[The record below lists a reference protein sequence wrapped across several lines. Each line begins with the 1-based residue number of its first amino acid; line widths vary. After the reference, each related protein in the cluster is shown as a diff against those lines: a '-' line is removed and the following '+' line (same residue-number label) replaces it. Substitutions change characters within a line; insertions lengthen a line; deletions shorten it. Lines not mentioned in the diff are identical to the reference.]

1 MTALRKTT
9 AALIS
14 DAAPFAI
21 RAERASDVA
30 AREALLD
37 ACFGDNRHTRT
48 CQRLRDGRAPA
59 EGLALSA
66 VRQGRVVGSVRL
78 WHVSAGG
85 IPALMLGPL
94 AVEASSRQ
102 LGVGAALM
110 DHALA
115 AAKARGHRAVILL
128 GDAPYYA
135 RFGFSAAKTGELSL
149 PGAFERD
156 RLLGLE
162 LSEGALD
169 DAWGMIAPTGAPL
182 PKPKAGPTR
191 QEGTSSC
198 RAWLDAM
205 PENLPEPSAGAAS
218 TLPQR
223 HHHGAPDRD
232 LGHDRAG
239 PPGAPLGRLRAGGLR
254 RCQAIPIA
262 PRGVAHSGEKPL
274 NRAKPARII
283 PSPSHDRGSDA
294 PSPDFNRL
302 AL

>member
-9 AALIS
+9 IALKS

-21 RAERASDVA
+21 RAEWASDVA

-37 ACFGDNRHTRT
+37 ACFGANRHTRT

-66 VRQGRVVGSVRL
+66 VRQGRLVGTVRL

-85 IPALMLGPL
+85 VPALMLGPL
-94 AVEASSRQ
+94 AVEESSRQ

-135 RFGFSAAKTGELSL
+135 RFGFSGIKTGELSL
-149 PGAFERD
+149 PGPFERD

-162 LSEGALD
+162 LQERALD
-169 DAWGMIAPTGAPL
+169 GAWGMISATGAPL
-182 PKPKAGPTR
+182 PKAKAG
-191 QEGTSSC
+191 
-198 RAWLDAM
+198 RARKAL
-205 PENLPEPSAGAAS
+205 LV
-218 TLPQR
+218 
-223 HHHGAPDRD
+223 
-232 LGHDRAG
+232 
-239 PPGAPLGRLRAGGLR
+239 
-254 RCQAIPIA
+254 
-262 PRGVAHSGEKPL
+262 PRVA
-274 NRAKPARII
+274 
-283 PSPSHDRGSDA
+283 
-294 PSPDFNRL
+294 
-302 AL
+302 

>member
-21 RAERASDVA
+21 RSERASDVA

-59 EGLALSA
+59 QGLALSA
-66 VRQGRVVGSVRL
+66 VRQGRVIGSVRL

-135 RFGFSAAKTGELSL
+135 RFGFSGLKTGELSL
-149 PGAFERD
+149 PGPFERD

-162 LSEGALD
+162 LREGALD
-169 DAWGMIAPTGAPL
+169 GAWGMIAP
-182 PKPKAGPTR
+182 
-191 QEGTSSC
+191 
-198 RAWLDAM
+198 
-205 PENLPEPSAGAAS
+205 AGASAS
-218 TLPQR
+218 PTKAR
-223 HHHGAPDRD
+223 
-232 LGHDRAG
+232 
-239 PPGAPLGRLRAGGLR
+239 
-254 RCQAIPIA
+254 
-262 PRGVAHSGEKPL
+262 
-274 NRAKPARII
+274 RAKVLRSVPHA
-283 PSPSHDRGSDA
+283 A
-294 PSPDFNRL
+294 
-302 AL
+302 

>member
-9 AALIS
+9 IALKS

-21 RAERASDVA
+21 RAERASDVVA
-30 AREALLD
+30 SDALLD
-37 ACFGDNRHTRT
+37 ACFGDNRHMRT

-66 VRQGRVVGSVRL
+66 VRQGRGIGSVRL

-135 RFGFSAAKTGELSL
+135 RFGVSTAKTGELTL
-149 PGAFERD
+149 PGAFDRD
-156 RLLGLE
+156 LLLGLE
-162 LSEGALD
+162 LREGGLD
-169 DAWGMIAPTGAPL
+169 GAWGMIPATGRPVT
-182 PKPKAGPTR
+182 K
-191 QEGTSSC
+191 E
-198 RAWLDAM
+198 
-205 PENLPEPSAGAAS
+205 
-218 TLPQR
+218 
-223 HHHGAPDRD
+223 
-232 LGHDRAG
+232 
-239 PPGAPLGRLRAGGLR
+239 
-254 RCQAIPIA
+254 
-262 PRGVAHSGEKPL
+262 
-274 NRAKPARII
+274 
-283 PSPSHDRGSDA
+283 
-294 PSPDFNRL
+294 
-302 AL
+302 